1 MKPYELQQLLEEKP
15 VIAAVK
21 DDAGLAACLEVD
33 CPVVF
38 VLYGTVNTIPDITGR
53 LRAAGK
59 APLVHLDLLDG
70 LSAAPAAVD
79 YLVQHTQ
86 AAGVIST
93 KNACIRYAKEKGLI
107 TVQRFFL
114 LDSLALENVKKA
126 DAQNHAD
133 LIEILP
139 GVMPK
144 IVRTLT
150 CSLRCPIIAG
160 GLIRDKEDVVTALS
174 AGALAISST
183 NRSVWAL

>member
-1 MKPYELQQLLEEKP
+1 MRPYDLQQLLEEKP
-15 VIAAVK
+15 VIAAIK
-21 DDAGLAACLEVD
+21 SDEGLEDCLQVD

-38 VLYGTVNTIPDITGR
+38 VLYGTVNTIPAITEK
-53 LRAAGK
+53 LCAAGK
-59 APLVHLDLLDG
+59 TPLVHLDLLDG

-79 YLVQHTQ
+79 YLARHTS

-93 KNACIRYAKEKGLI
+93 KNACIRYAKEQGLI

-133 LIEILP
+133 MIEILP

-150 CSLRCPIIAG
+150 CTLRCPIIAG
-160 GLIRDKEDVVTALS
+160 GLIRDKEDVVTA
-174 AGALAISST
+174 
-183 NRSVWAL
+183 